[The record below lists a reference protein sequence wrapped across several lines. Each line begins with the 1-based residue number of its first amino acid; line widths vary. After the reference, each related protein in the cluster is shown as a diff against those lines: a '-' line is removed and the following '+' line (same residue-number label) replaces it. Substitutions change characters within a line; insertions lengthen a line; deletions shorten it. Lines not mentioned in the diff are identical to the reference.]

1 MYQRR
6 RDIRG
11 PQYTAHDYSIS
22 ISDVMSALLYVF
34 IVILIIFSFNMGNSE
49 NDFRSE
55 YIKAA
60 KERERMEK
68 INEEQNEKLKKLE
81 TGIVEL
87 HDLAAQL
94 KRDLDQHMAKTAQLL
109 FQLLTDIH
117 RDLQVHENLK
127 VFIDP
132 NHGLLRLPNEILFP
146 SGSAQFAPGG
156 EETLNKLTRV
166 LARHLPCY
174 AGTVDSTQ
182 RPASCED
189 RQWNPGTLDAVFIE
203 GHTDNIPLSRAN
215 PHSNNLHL
223 SGMRAI
229 RTFETLLGSEQSEA
243 TGGKSDS
250 VLAGLRNQKGQP
262 VFGISGYGERRP
274 VIFYA
279 EPTPDAANR
288 RIDIRFF
295 LVNPKPPA
303 VIPQLFE
310 ELDRLTQKL
319 DALK

>member
-6 RDIRG
+6 RETRG

-49 NDFRSE
+49 SDFRSE
-55 YIKAA
+55 YEKATR
-60 KERERMEK
+60 EREAIK
-68 INEEQNEKLKKLE
+68 KLHEEQSEKLKKLE
-81 TGIVEL
+81 VGIVEL
-87 HDLAAQL
+87 RDLAANL
-94 KRDLDQHMAKTAQLL
+94 KRDLDQHMAKTSQLL
-109 FQLLTDIH
+109 HQLLTDIH
-117 RDLQVHENLK
+117 HDLQVENVQ

-132 NHGLLRLPNEILFP
+132 NHGILRLPNEVLFP
-146 SGSAQFAPGG
+146 LGVAQFAPGG
-156 EETLNKLTRV
+156 EETLTKLARV
-166 LARHLPCY
+166 LQRHLPCY
-174 AGTVDSTQ
+174 AGSIDKAQ
-182 RPASCED
+182 RPSFCEE

-203 GHTDNIPLSRAN
+203 GHTDNIPLGKAN
-215 PHSNNLHL
+215 PFANNLHL

-229 RTFETLLGSEQSEA
+229 KTFETILGGDRGTSPL
-243 TGGKSDS
+243 KD
-250 VLAGLRNQKGQP
+250 LRNQKGQP
-262 VFGISGYGERRP
+262 VFGISGYGEHRP
-274 VIFYA
+274 VISHDTPTA
-279 EPTPDAANR
+279 EPANR

-303 VIPQLFE
+303 VIPQLFG

>member
-6 RDIRG
+6 RETRG

-49 NDFRSE
+49 SDFRTE
-55 YIKAA
+55 YEKAA
-60 KERERMEK
+60 QEREQIK
-68 INEEQNEKLKKLE
+68 KLHNEQSEKLKKLE
-81 TGIVEL
+81 IGIVEL
-87 HDLAAQL
+87 RDLAAHL
-94 KRDLDQHMAKTAQLL
+94 KRDLDQHMAKTNQLL
-109 FQLLTDIH
+109 HQLLSDIH
-117 RDLQVHENLK
+117 HDLQVENVQ

-146 SGSAQFAPGG
+146 LGQAQFAPGG
-156 EETLNKLTRV
+156 EETLTKLARV

-174 AGTVDSTQ
+174 AGSIDKAVRLSF
-182 RPASCED
+182 CEE

-203 GHTDNIPLSRAN
+203 GHTDNIPLGKAN
-215 PHSNNLHL
+215 PFANNLHL

-229 RTFETLLGSEQSEA
+229 KTFETILGGEK
-243 TGGKSDS
+243 GVS
-250 VLAGLRNQKGQP
+250 VLKELRNQKGQS
-262 VFGISGYGERRP
+262 VFGISGYGEHRP
-274 VIFYA
+274 VISHENPTA
-279 EPTPDAANR
+279 EPANR